1 MFNFFRKTRPLL
13 PDYASIGVDI
23 HSHLLPGI
31 DDGAKTIEDS
41 IELIKELKN
50 MGFRQLIT
58 TPHIMADLYP
68 NTPAIIKAK
77 LKEVRAAIAQ
87 EGLEIKLYAA
97 AEYLM
102 DEGFEEKIDQGD
114 LLTLPGNRVL
124 VEMSFLSPP
133 PRLEHYLFKLQT
145 QGYRPLLA
153 HPERYLFYRKD
164 FTQYENLKDRGCEF
178 QLNLLS
184 LTGYYG
190 KPTKDIALRLIKEK
204 KIDFI
209 GTDTHHQQHTNLAI
223 KSLSNKNTNRILSD
237 YPFRNPALTFK

>member
-1 MFNFFRKTRPLL
+1 MFKLFKKTTPLL
-13 PDYASIGVDI
+13 PDYSSLGIDI

-41 IELIKELKN
+41 LTLIKQLKS

-68 NTPAIIKAK
+68 NTPVIIKEK
-77 LKEVRAAIAQ
+77 LEEVRAAITK
-87 EGLEIKLYAA
+87 EGIDIKIDAA

-102 DEGFEEKIDQGD
+102 DEGFEEKITQGD

-164 FTQYENLKDRGCEF
+164 FSQYEKLKDRGCAF
-178 QLNLLS
+178 QVNLLS

-190 KPTKDIALRLIKEK
+190 KPVKDIAMRLMKEK
-204 KIDFI
+204 RIDFI
-209 GTDTHHQQHTNLAI
+209 GTDTHHEQHTRLIQEA
-223 KSLSNKNTNRILSD
+223 LSNKRVNQLLQNYT
-237 YPFRNPALTFK
+237 FRNAELLVK